1 MNLEEELTMLEK
13 YKLTPTELFVTR
25 LLLLAQIE
33 GAEEYISRYIKI
45 PNNRSFREILES
57 LQSKGVILKSYKLP
71 KVGEK
76 LIIEDIEFNKN
87 FVKNIHRASFDL
99 GQELWDVYPQTTIVK
114 GVVYNLKR
122 VSKRFNSLEEAF
134 FRYGKYINFN
144 DEHHKEVLE
153 LIKWGIENGY
163 SFTTLDSFIIDK
175 DWLNIKNVKDGGNI
189 NVNYNAVQLL

>member
-99 GQELWDVYPQTTIVK
+99 GQELWDVYPQTTMVK